1 MSNFPVSKGT
11 ILIVDQDLNSLLAI
25 ANQCQSMGY
34 MTLTAQG
41 GEEGDRY
48 LRECGDRIDMLLL
61 DPDMHG
67 LNEIQPITTVQQE
80 ELNIPAVIISA
91 LHYSVEAR
99 ETLGVQ
105 GYIRKP
111 FSLGDLNEVVQRLL
125 EDKSIEAE
133 KIELDENVQLAAKV
147 MLVDDESDACE
158 VINEILY
165 EYVPDATFTVKWAKS
180 GEEAIQL
187 SKEFEPDIAIVDMR
201 MPGMSGD
208 ELIRKLKA
216 GEGYCPR
223 EFVIYT
229 GVVEPELL
237 ASAKNSGHHVMKKP
251 ADLDT
256 LFEVLKRI
264 CLRQRLIQRRSEA

>member
-11 ILIVDQDLNSLLAI
+11 ILIVDQDTSSLLAI
-25 ANQCQSMGY
+25 ASQCQTMGY
-34 MTLTAQG
+34 TTLTAQG
-41 GEEGDRY
+41 GEEAERY
-48 LRECGDRIDMLLL
+48 LKECGSRINMLLI
-61 DPDMHG
+61 DPDTRG
-67 LNEIQPITTVQQE
+67 LSEVQPITYIKQAGLE
-80 ELNIPAVIISA
+80 IPTVIISV
-91 LHYSVEAR
+91 LHYSNEAR
-99 ETLGVQ
+99 RTLGVD
-105 GYIRKP
+105 GYISKP
-111 FSLGDLNEVVQRLL
+111 FSLGDLNEAVQHLL
-125 EDKSIEAE
+125 EEKSLETD
-133 KIELDENVQLAAKV
+133 KIELDENLQLSAKV
-147 MLVDDESDACE
+147 MLVDDESDSCE

-180 GEEAIQL
+180 GAEAIQL

-208 ELIRKLKA
+208 ELIRRLKS

-264 CLRQRLIQRRSEA
+264 CLRQRLIARREA

>member
-11 ILIVDQDLNSLLAI
+11 ILIVDRDASSILAI
-25 ANQCQSMGY
+25 TNHCQIMGY
-34 MTLTAQG
+34 TTLTAQG
-41 GEEGDRY
+41 AEEAMRY
-48 LRECGDRIDMLLL
+48 LEQCGNSINMLLM
-61 DPDMHG
+61 DPDMEG
-67 LNEIQPITTVQQE
+67 LNEIEPITYIKAHD
-80 ELNIPAVIISA
+80 LNIPVVIISG
-91 LHYSVEAR
+91 LHYSAEAR
-99 ETLGVQ
+99 ATLGVQ
-105 GYIRKP
+105 GYISKP
-111 FSLGDLNEVVQRLL
+111 FSLGDLNDAIQHLL
-125 EDKSIEAE
+125 EEKSIESE
-133 KIELDENVQLAAKV
+133 KVELEEDVQLCAKV
-147 MLVDDESDACE
+147 MFVDDESDACE
-158 VINEILY
+158 VMNEILY

-187 SKEFEPDIAIVDMR
+187 SKDFEPDIAIVDMR

-264 CLRQRLIQRRSEA
+264 CLRNRLIKRKEF